1 MVTGMNC
8 QRTIDP
14 EESSSKWLVR
24 LAPVQTPGR
33 SRGLVPVARLKTTT
47 FSNTINVMV
56 KPHDRLVPVS

>member
-8 QRTIDP
+8 QRTIDRRRILFKVVGAAGTVQALTP
-14 EESSSKWLVR
+14 
-24 LAPVQTPGR
+24 LAR
-33 SRGLVPVARLKTTT
+33 REARGKAKTTT